1 MALSG
6 VSVRSL
12 LGSVGRAG
20 SAHRQRGGNGASG
33 EARAQWSA
41 RERGGGPPRL
51 NSDWRQT
58 VRARLLVCAGALGL
72 WTAGIEARLVYLQVV
87 DHADLMNRADRQ
99 QMRTAVPPAKRGEI
113 FDRKGRVLAYS
124 VDADTIPAVPTD
136 IDDAAGAAPPGRG
149 APDPRTP
156 GPRPATAKRPGPPP
170 PFSSI
175 ARPGPPQEAP
185 RRPPPGRPRVP

>member
-1 MALSG
+1 MALSR

-12 LGSVGRAG
+12 LGSVGRAA
-20 SAHRQRGGNGASG
+20 SAHRQRERNGASG

-124 VDADTIPAVPTD
+124 VDADTIAAVPTD
-136 IDDAAGAAPPGRG
+136 IDDAAGAAAPVCG
-149 APDPRTP
+149 APDARTP
-156 GPRPATAKRPGPPP
+156 ERRQAIAKSLGPPP
-170 PFSSI
+170 PFPHI
-175 ARPGPPQEAP
+175 PRQGTPQEA
-185 RRPPPGRPRVP
+185 RRVPALGLPG